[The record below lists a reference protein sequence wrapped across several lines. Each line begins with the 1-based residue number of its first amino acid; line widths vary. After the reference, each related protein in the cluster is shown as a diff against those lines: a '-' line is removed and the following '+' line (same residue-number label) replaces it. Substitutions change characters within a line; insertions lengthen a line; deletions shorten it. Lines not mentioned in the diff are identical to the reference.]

1 MMFSWEKQK
10 TPSRPPLMVVSMMM
24 PVSATICVPSKKR
37 TLFETRRT
45 FVSADSQTDDK
56 GLMDNRYHP
65 EDVTALSIHPSYP
78 DYGQG
83 RVAE

>member
-37 TLFETRRT
+37 TLFEAEPIVLT
-45 FVSADSQTDDK
+45 DPQTD
-56 GLMDNRYHP
+56 
-65 EDVTALSIHPSYP
+65 V
-78 DYGQG
+78 
-83 RVAE
+83 